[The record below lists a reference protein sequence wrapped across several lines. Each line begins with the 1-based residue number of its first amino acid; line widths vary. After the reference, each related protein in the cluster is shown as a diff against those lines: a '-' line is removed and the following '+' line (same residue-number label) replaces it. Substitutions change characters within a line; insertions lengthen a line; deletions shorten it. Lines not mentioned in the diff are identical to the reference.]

1 MTFSIVGRCART
13 GMVGMAISTSSIAV
27 TGRCVWVRGKVGAVA
42 TQNITDP
49 ALGTRILDLMAAG
62 TPADRAVEQAAAEN
76 RHRDY
81 RQLSAID
88 MRGGAGHYT
97 GAKASPVAASKI
109 GRDCV
114 AAGNILANA
123 DVPAAMA
130 RRFESETGIHLAERL
145 LRSLEA
151 GLAAGGEHGPVHSAG
166 LLVAHEQPW
175 SIVNLRIDWAEDGPI
190 AQLRA
195 LWQAYE
201 PQMQDYLTRALDP
214 PALDRAKA

>member
-49 ALGTRILDLMAAG
+49 AIGQRILDLMAGG

-76 RHRDY
+76 AHRAY
-81 RQLSAID
+81 RQISAVDIH
-88 MRGGAGHYT
+88 GGTGHYT
-97 GAKASPVAASKI
+97 GVKASPVAASRI

-123 DVPAAMA
+123 DVPAAMV
-130 RRFESETGIHLAERL
+130 RVFEAETGIHLAERL
-145 LRSLEA
+145 LLAVEE
-151 GLAAGGEHGPVHSAG
+151 GLVAGGEHGPVHSAG
-166 LLVAHEQPW
+166 LLVAGEQAW
-175 SIVNLRIDWAEDGPI
+175 SIVNLRVDWAEEGPI
-190 AQLRA
+190 AQLRK

-201 PQMQDYLTRALDP
+201 PQMQDYLTRAINP
-214 PALDRAKA
+214 PALDKS

>member
-13 GMVGMAISTSSIAV
+13 SMVGMAISTSSIAV

-49 ALGTRILDLMAAG
+49 ALGKRILDLMAAG
-62 TPADRAVEQAAAEN
+62 TPADRAVAQAAEETP
-76 RHRDY
+76 HRAW

-88 MRGGAGHYT
+88 INGGTGHYT

-123 DVPAAMA
+123 DVPVAMA
-130 RRFESETGIHLAERL
+130 RRFEAETGIHLAERL
-145 LRSLEA
+145 LLALEE
-151 GLAAGGEHGPVHSAG
+151 GLVAGGEHGPVHSAG
-166 LLVAHEQPW
+166 LLVAHEQAW
-175 SIVNLRIDWAEDGPI
+175 SIVNLRVDWAEDGPI
-190 AQLRA
+190 ARLRA
-195 LWQAYE
+195 LWEAYQPE
-201 PQMQDYLTRALDP
+201 MQDYLTRALDP
-214 PALDRAKA
+214 DALAKA

>member
-62 TPADRAVEQAAAEN
+62 TPADRAVEQASAEN
-76 RHRDY
+76 LHRAY

-88 MRGGAGHYT
+88 MHGGTGHYT
-97 GAKASPVAASKI
+97 GVKASPVAASKI
-109 GRDCV
+109 GRDSV

-123 DVPAAMA
+123 EVPVAMA

-145 LRSLEA
+145 LRALEA
-151 GLAAGGEHGPVHSAG
+151 GLEAGGEHGPVHSAG
-166 LLVAHEQPW
+166 LLVAHEQAWPL
-175 SIVNLRIDWAEDGPI
+175 VNLRIDWADDGPI
-190 AQLRA
+190 ARLRA

-214 PALDRAKA
+214 PGLDKA

>member
-1 MTFSIVGRCART
+1 MTFSIVGRCTRT

-49 ALGTRILDLMAAG
+49 GLGSRILDLMAGG
-62 TPADRAVEQAAAEN
+62 TPADHAVEQAAAETP
-76 RHRDY
+76 HRAW
-81 RQLSAID
+81 RQLSAVD
-88 MRGGAGHYT
+88 MQGRTGHYT
-97 GAKASPVAASKI
+97 GGKASPVAASEM

-123 DVPAAMA
+123 SVPAAMA
-130 RRFESETGIHLAERL
+130 RRFESQTGTHLAERL
-145 LRSLEA
+145 LLALET

-166 LLVAHEQPW
+166 LLMAHDQAWP
-175 SIVNLRIDWAEDGPI
+175 IVNLRIDWADDGPI

-214 PALDRAKA
+214 DALAGAKA

>member
-1 MTFSIVGRCART
+1 MTFSIVGRCQRT

-49 ALGTRILDLMAAG
+49 ALGTRILDLMAEG
-62 TPADRAVEQAAAEN
+62 TPAGRAVEQAAAEN
-76 RHRDY
+76 PHRAY
-81 RQLSAID
+81 RQISAID
-88 MRGGAGHYT
+88 MRGGTGHYT
-97 GAKASPVAASKI
+97 GVKAAPVAASKI

-114 AAGNILANA
+114 AAGNILADA
-123 DVPAAMA
+123 EVPAAMA

-145 LRSLEA
+145 LRALEA

-166 LLVAHEQPW
+166 LLVAHEQAW
-175 SIVNLRIDWAEDGPI
+175 SIVNLRVDWAEDGPI

-214 PALDRAKA
+214 PALDKS